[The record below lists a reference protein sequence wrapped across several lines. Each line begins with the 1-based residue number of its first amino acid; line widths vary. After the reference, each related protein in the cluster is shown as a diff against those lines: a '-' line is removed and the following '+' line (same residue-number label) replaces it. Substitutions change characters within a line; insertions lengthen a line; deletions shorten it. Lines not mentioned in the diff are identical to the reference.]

1 VAHSIVE
8 EFFFERIAILIH
20 DGELAEKEA
29 IDKAYLMT
37 WKMFPN
43 KPMPDS
49 VLAVVKGFNG
59 LQAHRKPA
67 D

>member
-1 VAHSIVE
+1 LNHSIVE

-37 WKMFPN
+37 WKMFPEGRLIG
-43 KPMPDS
+43 K
-49 VLAVVKGFNG
+49 
-59 LQAHRKPA
+59 
-67 D
+67 

>member
-1 VAHSIVE
+1 MVTIVE

-43 KPMPDS
+43 KPMPEA
-49 VLAVVKGFNG
+49 VLAVVKQNG
-59 LQAHRKPA
+59 RNECKKSNGM
-67 D
+67 